1 MKKYID
7 SDENDYFEQYKAFS
21 KYGSLYEASLDS
33 FRSKSS
39 LKKSMD
45 ENREF
50 IHRHKDDFKYNDVVK
65 ERIYENEKMDL
76 ILEYIAKYERT
87 YGDNPSLGVTFITD
101 YSDQHLYEFFI
112 SRDTSEN
119 LFEIQ
124 EVLLNYIVED
134 FKNSG
139 IKKLSSYKQIPN
151 AEKLNII
158 GQYISSI

>member
-1 MKKYID
+1 YVD
-7 SDENDYFEQYKAFS
+7 SQENDFFERYRAFS

-45 ENREF
+45 ENRDF
-50 IHRHKDDFKYNDVVK
+50 IHEHKNDYEYNDSVK
-65 ERIYENEKMDL
+65 ARISENEKIDQ
-76 ILEYIAKYERT
+76 ILENIAKYEKT
-87 YGDNPSLGVTFITD
+87 YGDNPCLGVTFIAD

-112 SRDTSEN
+112 SRDNSAN

-124 EVLLNYIVED
+124 EILLNYIVED

-139 IKKLSSYKQIPN
+139 IKKLSSYSQIPN
-151 AEKLNII
+151 AQKLNII
-158 GQYISSI
+158 GQYISEI